1 MVPSFFKPSAAS
13 QSSKRSYNR
22 PSRFTGERE
31 KIMAEMTIA
40 PVATHGF
47 FVDGRWRD
55 DGDVVEIR
63 APYDGAVIARVVQG
77 RREHAEAAI
86 AAAVKAFGTTR
97 RLPAFKRQ
105 RVLRRIS
112 ASMTE
117 RKEEFARTLAQEA
130 GKPTKAARIEGER
143 AIFTFNVA
151 AEEATRIYGEFLPLD
166 WQEFTAGRWGI
177 VRRFPLGPIAG
188 ITPFNF
194 PINLVA
200 HKVAPAIAAGCS
212 MVLKPA
218 PQTPLCSLLLA
229 ECVQQA
235 GWPDGALNV
244 LPLSNEDAGL
254 LVTDDRIKLIS
265 FTGSVPVGWDIK
277 RRAGKKKVV
286 LELGGNAAVIV
297 HSDADVGY
305 AAERCVSGGFAY
317 AGQTCISVQR
327 ILVEQSVYG
336 KFTDLF
342 VEGVKKL
349 KLGDPLDE
357 STDVGP
363 LIRES
368 DAIRTVTWIDEAV
381 RAGARLLC
389 GGRPND
395 LIVRPNVPPGNKPEM
410 KVNCQEIFG
419 PVVSIEPY
427 KDFEQA
433 LRQVNNSAYGMQAG
447 VFTRD
452 AKLLFQAYEELEV
465 GGVIAGDVPS
475 FRVDQMPYGGVK
487 DSGLGR
493 EGLRYAIEEMTEPK
507 LLVMNLR

>member
-1 MVPSFFKPSAAS
+1 MS
-13 QSSKRSYNR
+13 
-22 PSRFTGERE
+22 
-31 KIMAEMTIA
+31 EMTIA

-47 FVDGRWRD
+47 FVDGRWRE
-55 DGDVVEIR
+55 DGDVVEIH
-63 APYDGAVIARVVQG
+63 APYDNSLIARVVQG

-86 AAAVKAFGTTR
+86 AASVKAFGTTR
-97 RLPAFKRQ
+97 RLPAFERQ
-105 RVLRRIS
+105 RVLRQI
-112 ASMTE
+112 AAFMTQ

-130 GKPTKAARIEGER
+130 GKPIKAARTEVER
-143 AIFTFNVA
+143 GIFTFNIA
-151 AEEATRIYGEFLPLD
+151 AEESTRIYGEYLPLD
-166 WQEFTAGRWGI
+166 WQESTAGRWGI

-194 PINLVA
+194 PVNLVA

-235 GWPDGALNV
+235 GWPDGGLNV
-244 LPLSNEDAGL
+244 LPLSNEDASL

-265 FTGSVPVGWDIK
+265 FTGSAPVGWDIK

-286 LELGGNAAVIV
+286 LELGGNAPVIV
-297 HSDADVGY
+297 HSDADLEY
-305 AAERCVSGGFAY
+305 AAERCVTGGFGY

-327 ILVEQSVYG
+327 ILVEHSVYG
-336 KFTDLF
+336 RFTDLF
-342 VEGVKKL
+342 VDAVKKL
-349 KLGDPLDE
+349 KTGDPLDE
-357 STDVGP
+357 STDIGP
-363 LIRES
+363 LIRNS
-368 DAIRTVTWIDEAV
+368 DAVRTTAWIEDAV
-381 RAGARLLC
+381 NAGARLLC
-389 GGRPND
+389 GGRRKGQ
-395 LIVRPNVPPGNKPEM
+395 IVEPTVLTGTKPDM
-410 KVNCQEIFG
+410 KVNCQEVFG
-419 PVVSIEPY
+419 PVVTVEPY
-427 KDFEQA
+427 KDFDQA
-433 LRQVNNSAYGMQAG
+433 LRQANNSAYGMQAG

-475 FRVDQMPYGGVK
+475 FRIDQMPYGGVK

-507 LLVMNLR
+507 LMVMNLR